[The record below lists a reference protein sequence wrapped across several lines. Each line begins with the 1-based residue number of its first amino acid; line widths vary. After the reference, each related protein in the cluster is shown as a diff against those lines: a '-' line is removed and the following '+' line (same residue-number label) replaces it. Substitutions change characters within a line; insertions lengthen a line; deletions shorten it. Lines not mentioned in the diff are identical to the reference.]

1 MTSKYDNKMLNE
13 LYDDLDRLYQEQSD
27 IRKYRNIKG
36 VENRE
41 KALQDI
47 EDEIIYIKMKIE
59 EIEIIQSDYTD
70 DEL

>member
-47 EDEIIYIKMKIE
+47 EEEIIYIKMKIE

-70 DEL
+70 DEF